1 MTAPEFRAYEYLNV
15 PQALEGGADATDTSG
30 GPMNR
35 HFMNRHFITAAG
47 ALALAVCCSTAQ
59 AQDKP
64 VNLRLSYWVPPKH
77 MLTVG
82 YKDWAEH
89 LKKASNGTITLT
101 LFPSSQLGSGR
112 DHYDMVK
119 RGTADIGYVNP
130 GYTPGRFPVIGA
142 LELPFIVADPLAGA
156 KSMTRFYMPYA
167 AKEMPDVKVCHVF
180 STPTST
186 FHGVK
191 PIKLPQDVKGM
202 RVRAGNATMSAM
214 ITLLGGS
221 PVQVPIME
229 AYETLNRGITQA
241 ITAAWGGMV
250 TFNFGKVVH
259 HHLDMPFYVSA
270 FVDAVNINAYNKLS
284 ATQKKVFDETCTPEW
299 SARIYKP
306 WHDQEAGI
314 YATLLKD
321 KNRTIYKVGPQ
332 DTAAWR
338 KAAEPLYKKWAGTIA
353 EKGGNAEEI
362 LANLRNELKK
372 DGALYE

>member
-1 MTAPEFRAYEYLNV
+1 
-15 PQALEGGADATDTSG
+15 
-30 GPMNR
+30 MNTKL
-35 HFMNRHFITAAG
+35 IPAAG
-47 ALALAVCCSTAQ
+47 AIAFALCCVPAL
-59 AQDKP
+59 AQDKHI
-64 VNLRLSYWVPPKH
+64 NLRLSYWVPPKH

-82 YKDWAEH
+82 YKEWAEH

-101 LFPSSQLGSGR
+101 LFPSSQLGSGK

-142 LELPFIVADPLAGA
+142 LELPFLVSDPLNGA
-156 KSMTRFYMPYA
+156 KAMTRFYARYA
-167 AKEMPDVKVCHVF
+167 AREMKDVKVCHTY

-191 PIKLPQDVKGM
+191 PIRLPQDIKGM
-202 RVRAGNATMSAM
+202 RVRAGNATISAL
-214 ITLLGGS
+214 IAELGGS

-241 ITAAWGGMV
+241 ITASWGGMV

-270 FVDAVNINAYNKLS
+270 FVHAVNLNAYNKMS
-284 ATQKKVFDETCTPEW
+284 AAQKKVFDETCTPEW
-299 SARIYKP
+299 AARIYKP
-306 WHDQEAGI
+306 WHYQEAGI
-314 YATLLKD
+314 YATMLKD
-321 KNRTIYKVGPQ
+321 KKRTVYKVGPNEI
-332 DTAAWR
+332 ALWR
-338 KAAEPLYKKWAGTIA
+338 KTGEPHYKRWAETVAKKG
-353 EKGGNAEEI
+353 ENPDEV
-362 LANLRNELKK
+362 LATLRKELKQ